1 MEFWILHTPL
11 TYVHRWCTIRSMIF
25 IETSLFTRQV
35 LELLPDEEYAAMQ
48 AALVRHPQAGDVIQG
63 TGGLRKFRWKRPGTG
78 KSGGV
83 RVIYY
88 WLCADWQIRLLTLYP
103 KSRKDDLSAAEKAAL
118 KKVVEK
124 WNG

>member
-1 MEFWILHTPL
+1 
-11 TYVHRWCTIRSMIF
+11 V
-25 IETSLFTRQV
+25 
-35 LELLPDEEYAAMQ
+35 
-48 AALVRHPQAGDVIQG
+48 GDLRLGSESKGGPKARG

-88 WLCADWQIRLLTLYP
+88 WLSAEWQIRLLMLYP
-103 KSRKDDLSAAEKAAL
+103 KSRKDDLSAAEKAML
-118 KKVVEK
+118 KNVVEK

>member
-1 MEFWILHTPL
+1 
-11 TYVHRWCTIRSMIF
+11 
-25 IETSLFTRQV
+25 
-35 LELLPDEEYAAMQ
+35 MQ
-48 AALVRHPQAGDVIQG
+48 AALIRRPQAGDVIPG
-63 TGGLRKFRWKRPGTG
+63 TGGLRKLLWKRPGVG

-88 WLCADWQIRLLTLYP
+88 WLGADWQIRLLMMYP
-103 KSRKDDLSAAEKAAL
+103 KSRKADLSPVEKAML

>member
-1 MEFWILHTPL
+1 MYTNGVL
-11 TYVHRWCTIRSMIF
+11 CDMIF
-25 IETSLFTRQV
+25 VETSLFTRQV

-48 AALVRHPQAGDVIQG
+48 AALARNPQAGDVIRG
-63 TGGLRKFRWKRPGTG
+63 TGGLRKLRWRRPGVG

-88 WLCADWQIRLLTLYP
+88 WLCADRQIRLLMLYP
-103 KSRKDDLSAAEKAAL
+103 KSRKDDLSAADKAML
-118 KKVVEK
+118 KKVMEK